1 MRILGAILIAIGLIA
16 LAADFATADLAGFRL
31 RSIGEYWFDLH
42 RDSRLLIQP
51 AIERHIH
58 QDLYFSVVEPVLR
71 QPAAVVSVVL
81 GSVLMLISAL
91 RRRAA

>member
-1 MRILGAILIAIGLIA
+1 MRTIGAIIVLIGLVA
-16 LAADFATADLAGFRL
+16 LGADFAAADMAGFRL

-58 QDLYFSVVEPVLR
+58 QDLYFSVIEPVLR
-71 QPAAVVSVVL
+71 QPASVVGIVL
-81 GSVLMLISAL
+81 GGALMLLSAL
-91 RRRAA
+91 RRRNA

>member
-1 MRILGAILIAIGLIA
+1 MRFLGAIFVLIGLAALTADMIA
-16 LAADFATADLAGFRL
+16 ADLAGFRL

-58 QDLYFSVVEPVLR
+58 QDLYFGVVEPVLR
-71 QPAAVVSVVL
+71 QPAAVVGVIL
-81 GSVLMLISAL
+81 GGGLMLLSAL
-91 RRRAA
+91 LRRNA